1 MTLQFFNQMVFFT
14 DFQGLLVSKMAPLEY
29 YVNFLVYTVISYFL
43 QNDRWEILRALS
55 VNIHILKSLSKQD
68 LESIAK
74 MTSGFSGADLQALL
88 YNAQLRR
95 VQCTYRL

>member
-1 MTLQFFNQMVFFT
+1 MTLQFSNQMVFFRR
-14 DFQGLLVSKMAPLEY
+14 FSRAFSVKNGPIRVLCE
-29 YVNFLVYTVISYFL
+29 FWYTMISHFL

-55 VNIHILKSLSKQD
+55 VNIHILKRLSKQD

-88 YNAQLRR
+88 YSAQLRR
-95 VQCTYRL
+95 IQST